1 MGSVEPMAGRNH
13 NFVRYAPEKI
23 PYAISPRGVTE
34 TNRLYGVLNT
44 RLAVCPFVA
53 SEYSV
58 ADMTAYSWIVSWKRQ
73 GKNLHNFP
81 NPKRWFEAIRARNR
95 LLSAFNGLTR
105 KALGYAV

>member
-13 NFVRYAPEKI
+13 HFVRYAPEKI
-23 PYAISPRGVTE
+23 PYAINSRGVTE

-44 RLAVCPFVA
+44 RLAVCPFLA

-58 ADMTAYSWIVSWKRQ
+58 ADMTAYSWIVSCQ

-81 NPKRWFEAIRARNR
+81 FHDGTMLFVESLDDN
-95 LLSAFNGLTR
+95 
-105 KALGYAV
+105 